1 MALTTAQ
8 MTDVRRFMG
17 YSVVGTTMPINGN
30 QDLVYGVFGMTQM
43 SLYTRLTSLTSDE
56 ETVLINTYL
65 TNLTT
70 LETAVIGASANLD
83 TDEAAVWKHNK
94 NEVGDRF
101 SLFDSWRRRLCQ
113 FIGFPPGP
121 LLGNGGM
128 SVVRC

>member
-8 MTDVRRFMG
+8 MTDVRRYMG

-30 QDLVYGVFGMTQM
+30 QDIVYGVFGMTQM

-56 ETVLINTYL
+56 EAVLINTYL

-101 SLFDSWRRRLCQ
+101 ALLDSWRRRLCQ

-121 LLGNGGM
+121 QLGNGGIAI
-128 SVVRC
+128 VRG